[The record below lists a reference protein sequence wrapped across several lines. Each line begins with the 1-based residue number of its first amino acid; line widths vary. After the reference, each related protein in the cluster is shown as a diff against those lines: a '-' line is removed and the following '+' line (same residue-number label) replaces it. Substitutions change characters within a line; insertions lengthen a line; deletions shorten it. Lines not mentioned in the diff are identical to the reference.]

1 MKTENEDQIK
11 LDSLIQ
17 VKVEEDSDLS
27 DREPSSTVTIKTPDI
42 NNIDDSSTLGTL
54 DIDKSA
60 GASAT
65 VWKGFV
71 NMPDV
76 AKFFTTVQV
85 VSGDSQNLCKDL
97 PDTVDIVGRY
107 VSSFYL
113 QHGIILVTSSWYS
126 FLKQLIIFKLIEK
139 LCAAVKSKGSSPST

>member
-1 MKTENEDQIK
+1 MKNEVKTENDGQIK
-11 LDSLIQ
+11 TDSVLE
-17 VKVEEDSDLS
+17 VKAEEDSDLS

-54 DIDKSA
+54 DIDKSS
-60 GASAT
+60 GTSTT

-107 VSSFYL
+107 VLFYFTG
-113 QHGIILVTSSWYS
+113 HY
-126 FLKQLIIFKLIEK
+126 FLGCTVMVQFL
-139 LCAAVKSKGSSPST
+139 P

>member
-1 MKTENEDQIK
+1 MKNEVKTEN
-11 LDSLIQ
+11 DSQ
-17 VKVEEDSDLS
+17 FKTDSVAEVKAEEDSDLS

-54 DIDKSA
+54 DMDKSS
-60 GASAT
+60 GTSTT

-107 VSSFYL
+107 VSFYFTVHYCL
-113 QHGIILVTSSWYS
+113 GCTIMVQ
-126 FLKQLIIFKLIEK
+126 FL
-139 LCAAVKSKGSSPST
+139 P

>member
-1 MKTENEDQIK
+1 MDNKIDEEDVKNEVKTENESQVK
-11 LDSLIQ
+11 LDSLAE
-17 VKVEEDSDLS
+17 VKVEEDSDMS

-54 DIDKSA
+54 DIDKSS
-60 GASAT
+60 GGST
-65 VWKGFV
+65 SVWKGFV

-107 VSSFYL
+107 VS
-113 QHGIILVTSSWYS
+113 
-126 FLKQLIIFKLIEK
+126 FLLT
-139 LCAAVKSKGSSPST
+139 V

>member
-1 MKTENEDQIK
+1 MIDSRTEEEGKKNEVKTENEGQVK
-11 LDSLIQ
+11 LDSVAE

-42 NNIDDSSTLGTL
+42 SNTDDGSTLGTL
-54 DIDKSA
+54 DTDRSA
-60 GASAT
+60 GVCTT

-85 VSGDSQNLCKDL
+85 VSGDSQNLWKDL

-107 VSSFYL
+107 MLFSFTMSYCL
-113 QHGIILVTSSWYS
+113 RHTCVVQDL
-126 FLKQLIIFKLIEK
+126 L
-139 LCAAVKSKGSSPST
+139 

>member
-1 MKTENEDQIK
+1 MKHELKTENEGQIK
-11 LDSLIQ
+11 TDSVVE
-17 VKVEEDSDLS
+17 VKAEEDSDLS

-54 DIDKSA
+54 DIDKSS
-60 GASAT
+60 GASTT

-107 VSSFYL
+107 VSFYL
-113 QHGIILVTSSWYS
+113 TVQYCLGCTVIVQCL
-126 FLKQLIIFKLIEK
+126 
-139 LCAAVKSKGSSPST
+139 P

>member
-1 MKTENEDQIK
+1 MKNEVKTENEGQIK
-11 LDSLIQ
+11 TDS
-17 VKVEEDSDLS
+17 VAEVNAEEDSDLS

-42 NNIDDSSTLGTL
+42 NNIDDSSILGAL
-54 DIDKSA
+54 DIDKSS
-60 GASAT
+60 GASTT

-107 VSSFYL
+107 GSFYFTVHYCL
-113 QHGIILVTSSWYS
+113 G
-126 FLKQLIIFKLIEK
+126 
-139 LCAAVKSKGSSPST
+139 CAVMVQCLP

>member
-1 MKTENEDQIK
+1 MKNEVKTENEGQIK
-11 LDSLIQ
+11 TDS
-17 VKVEEDSDLS
+17 VAEFKAEEDSDLS

-54 DIDKSA
+54 DMDKSS
-60 GASAT
+60 GASST

-107 VSSFYL
+107 VSYYFTVHYCIGCTIMVQCL
-113 QHGIILVTSSWYS
+113 
-126 FLKQLIIFKLIEK
+126 
-139 LCAAVKSKGSSPST
+139 P

>member
-1 MKTENEDQIK
+1 MKNEVKTENEGQIK
-11 LDSLIQ
+11 TDS
-17 VKVEEDSDLS
+17 VAEFKAEEDSDLS

-54 DIDKSA
+54 DIDKSS
-60 GASAT
+60 GASST

-107 VSSFYL
+107 VSYYFTVHYCIGCTIMVQCL
-113 QHGIILVTSSWYS
+113 
-126 FLKQLIIFKLIEK
+126 
-139 LCAAVKSKGSSPST
+139 P

>member
-1 MKTENEDQIK
+1 MNEVKTEIEGQIK
-11 LDSLIQ
+11 TDSMAE

-54 DIDKSA
+54 DVDKSS
-60 GASAT
+60 GASTT

-107 VSSFYL
+107 VSFYL
-113 QHGIILVTSSWYS
+113 TVHYCLGCTVMVQCL
-126 FLKQLIIFKLIEK
+126 
-139 LCAAVKSKGSSPST
+139 P

>member
-1 MKTENEDQIK
+1 MKNEVKTENEGQIK
-11 LDSLIQ
+11 TDSMAE
-17 VKVEEDSDLS
+17 VKAEEDSDLS

-54 DIDKSA
+54 DIDKSS
-60 GASAT
+60 GASTT

-85 VSGDSQNLCKDL
+85 VSGDPQNLCKDL

-107 VSSFYL
+107 VSFYFIVHYCL
-113 QHGIILVTSSWYS
+113 GCTIVVQCL
-126 FLKQLIIFKLIEK
+126 
-139 LCAAVKSKGSSPST
+139 P

>member
-1 MKTENEDQIK
+1 MKNEVKTENEGQIK
-11 LDSLIQ
+11 TDSVAE
-17 VKVEEDSDLS
+17 VKAEEDSDLS

-42 NNIDDSSTLGTL
+42 NNIDDSSALGTV
-54 DIDKSA
+54 DIDKSS
-60 GASAT
+60 GASTT

-107 VSSFYL
+107 VSFYFTV
-113 QHGIILVTSSWYS
+113 HYCLVCTVMVQC
-126 FLKQLIIFKLIEK
+126 L
-139 LCAAVKSKGSSPST
+139 P

>member
-1 MKTENEDQIK
+1 MKNEVKTENEGQIK
-11 LDSLIQ
+11 TDS
-17 VKVEEDSDLS
+17 VAEFKAEEDSDLS

-54 DIDKSA
+54 DIDKSS
-60 GASAT
+60 GSSTT

-107 VSSFYL
+107 VSFYFIL
-113 QHGIILVTSSWYS
+113 LSWLYCHGTVSSLNS
-126 FLKQLIIFKLIEK
+126 
-139 LCAAVKSKGSSPST
+139 G

>member
-1 MKTENEDQIK
+1 VKKEVKTENESQVK
-11 LDSLIQ
+11 LDPLTE
-17 VKVEEDSDLS
+17 VKEEEDSDMS

-54 DIDKSA
+54 ELDKGSGVSA
-60 GASAT
+60 S

-107 VSSFYL
+107 VSFS
-113 QHGIILVTSSWYS
+113 ITV
-126 FLKQLIIFKLIEK
+126 
-139 LCAAVKSKGSSPST
+139 

>member
-1 MKTENEDQIK
+1 M
-11 LDSLIQ
+11 
-17 VKVEEDSDLS
+17 S

-54 DIDKSA
+54 DIDKSS
-60 GASAT
+60 GACAS

-107 VSSFYL
+107 VSFS
-113 QHGIILVTSSWYS
+113 I
-126 FLKQLIIFKLIEK
+126 
-139 LCAAVKSKGSSPST
+139 AV